1 MLHPSTHSVLHPSPP
16 QSRCFLRGP
25 WRSPT
30 TGEKLERPPPEL
42 RDFPND
48 KNSSHKVRR
57 DTSHRSDD
65 RVVALMPAVVDS
77 RLSPPTAQRT
87 MSSLY
92 LLVFI
97 VEQNVVGID
106 VVARLLRYPNM
117 GSSCVAVERSTAE
130 VKRYQKHDFGH
141 FWSLQERFSGK
152 ARLPISV
159 F

>member
-1 MLHPSTHSVLHPSPP
+1 
-16 QSRCFLRGP
+16 
-25 WRSPT
+25 
-30 TGEKLERPPPEL
+30 
-42 RDFPND
+42 
-48 KNSSHKVRR
+48 
-57 DTSHRSDD
+57 
-65 RVVALMPAVVDS
+65 MPAVVDS

-97 VEQNVVGID
+97 VEQNLVGID
-106 VVARLLRYPNM
+106 VGRLLRYPNM

-141 FWSLQERFSGK
+141 FRSLQERFAGK
-152 ARLPISV
+152 TRLPISV